1 MKCLF
6 LTSVWLAIQVY
17 QACCKQLQATVAVK
31 KLDLDTQC
39 DLVSAWAVFEVYN
52 TSLSSC
58 KTLLL

>member
-1 MKCLF
+1 MKCLI

-39 DLVSAWAVFEVYN
+39 DLVSA
-52 TSLSSC
+52 
-58 KTLLL
+58 